1 MLSKK
6 PIHENQRYPKNTTS
20 RISLVK
26 ILFENEGGDYSAEQN
41 IGSLYDSS
49 AGMGGGGGNVSEF
62 YETFVTPFVNLV
74 KAFGYGIE
82 KSIRAGYFF
91 AKKILVNFPRLFN
104 PLTPLIFDDIA
115 AEEKASYIGLDERY
129 SETLKYIKT
138 QLQNNDLKAVAFMM
152 YPSQVLGAKLM
163 QKGPKFAYG
172 AINGLSGGV
181 LERVRDAYN
190 SLPAQQ
196 RQQETIR
203 ILVQQ
208 AREGRMSD
216 SEAYGGG
223 RSYGSRIYEASVRQ
237 TKKQLKRSAI
247 PQQPAAQ
254 QPAGGQAADKKQ
266 QLTDVDFFNLLLK
279 NAPQELNAI
288 LSDTEKAIRPKGE
301 LAFKNIANKI
311 VQRIE
316 PLKKVI
322 NAKNFAEAIQFTDK
336 KIDLDQYKQKAQ
348 AEAKKQEGE
357 KINKGIDEEINKLKK
372 EAEKLK
378 DEKKIEEINK
388 KIKQLEDSK
397 ESLKKQVVA
406 QVGQQI
412 DAQALNMIK
421 NQARNEIRQLANKLS
436 PIINDPSIP
445 GAYSKIIKTALQSA
459 GV

>member
-1 MLSKK
+1 M
-6 PIHENQRYPKNTTS
+6 
-20 RISLVK
+20 VK

-62 YETFVTPFVNLV
+62 YETFVAPFTNLV

-216 SEAYGGG
+216 TEAYGGG
-223 RSYGSRIYEASVRQ
+223 RSYGSRIYEVSVRQ
-237 TKKQLKRSAI
+237 TKKQLKRSTI
-247 PQQPAAQ
+247 PQQPA
-254 QPAGGQAADKKQ
+254 GEKQ

-311 VQRIE
+311 VQRVE

-322 NAKNFAEAIQFTDK
+322 NAKNFAEALQFTDK
-336 KIDLDQYKQKAQ
+336 KMDLNQYKQKAQ
-348 AEAKKQEGE
+348 AEAEKQEGE
-357 KINKGIDEEINKLKK
+357 KINKGIDEEIGKLKK

-378 DEKKIEEINK
+378 DPKDEKKLEEINK
-388 KIKQLEDSK
+388 KIKQLEGSK

-421 NQARNEIRQLANKLS
+421 NQARNEIRQLAKKLS